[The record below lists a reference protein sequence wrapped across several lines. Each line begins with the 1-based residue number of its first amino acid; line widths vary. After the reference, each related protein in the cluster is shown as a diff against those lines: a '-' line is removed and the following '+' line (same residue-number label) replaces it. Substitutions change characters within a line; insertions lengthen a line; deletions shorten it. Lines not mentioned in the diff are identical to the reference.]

1 MCLLSPS
8 EDFQTGKCGRLLRWM
23 YGTRKA
29 ASKWEDFYS
38 NVLAKLGFTK
48 GKASPYTFYT
58 KSRNLRCVVH
68 GDDFTTLGA
77 DDDLDFFENRLN

>member
-1 MCLLSPS
+1 
-8 EDFQTGKCGRLLRWM
+8 M

-29 ASKWEDFYS
+29 ASKCEDFYS

-48 GKASPYTFYT
+48 KKNSPCTFYN

-68 GDDFTTLGA
+68 ADDFTTLGA
-77 DDDLDFFENRLN
+77 DDDLDFFENQLKYFFELKVRGRLGGGSRD